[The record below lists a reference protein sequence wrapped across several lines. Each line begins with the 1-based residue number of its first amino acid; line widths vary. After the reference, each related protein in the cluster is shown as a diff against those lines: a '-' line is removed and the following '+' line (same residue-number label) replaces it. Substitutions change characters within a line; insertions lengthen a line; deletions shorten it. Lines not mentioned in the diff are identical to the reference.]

1 MFLATETQRTQS
13 CSQKKEVQ
21 KILCENFCAF
31 SRKDRD
37 KLCFPRLVGTSCG
50 YFMSVRSNLF
60 DNWGKL
66 RISI

>member
-37 KLCFPRLVGTSCG
+37 KLCFCG

-66 RISI
+66 RISILS